1 MHGRT
6 ACMFLEVDSQLS
18 VPRDVGRYRAWV
30 IMASKKKNKFYVV
43 WIGKKP
49 GVYETWAECE
59 SAIQGFAG
67 AKYKSF
73 PTLES
78 ADTALKDGP
87 AEYWGTNKVVSSLTA
102 ADLERIGQP
111 LTNSLC
117 VDAAWNAT
125 SKVMEYQGVW
135 NHDKSPAFHQGPFD
149 AATNNIGEFLAL
161 VHALAVLVKREIDW
175 PVYSDSQTAISWV
188 RKKRVKSKS
197 MKLGETSEQ
206 INNLVERA
214 LKWIASNTYTNQVLK
229 WETEAWGEIPADFGR
244 K

>member
-1 MHGRT
+1 MG
-6 ACMFLEVDSQLS
+6 
-18 VPRDVGRYRAWV
+18 
-30 IMASKKKNKFYVV
+30 SKKNKKFYVV
-43 WIGKKP
+43 WIGQSP
-49 GVYETWAECE
+49 GVYKTWVECE
-59 SAIQGFAG
+59 AVIEGFPG

-78 ADTALKDGP
+78 AELAFKDGP
-87 AEYWGTNKVVSSLTA
+87 TEYWGTNKVVSRLTK

-111 LTNSLC
+111 IADSLC
-117 VDAAWNAT
+117 VDAAWNSQ

-135 NHDKSPAFHQGPFD
+135 NNDKSTAFHQGPFEN
-149 AATNNIGEFLAL
+149 ATNNIGEFLAL
-161 VHALAVLVKREIDW
+161 VHGLALMTKQGIDF
-175 PVYSDSQTAISWV
+175 PIYTDSATAISWV

-214 LKWIASNTYTNQVLK
+214 LKWIKTNTWNNSILK